1 MISNEVIY
9 KLIPLKQAYEQQLLS
24 SKRMVDNGQICIV
37 QGLLRILKFGKFQF
51 YDSTMSLECRLKG
64 NIGMQES
71 ILLLNYRLIQVQGQD
86 LLEILNWVPTPD
98 RLGLL
103 TKFVFSSLEIPLKNA
118 YIPSGTLS
126 DCNIVGVLLIKSEFL
141 KIGPDQYFCI
151 LTIKSAE
158 SNTMLMVR
166 GIRKNL
172 FQLNCLYETLKIG
185 NTYSFHNLSK
195 VKVKRETNSNNV
207 TNSLQYNIGSSWI
220 KPEKKFE
227 FRQSQII
234 EHEHEKTI
242 SYVGTVTNEL
252 RYGVLEI
259 DGQHLLDLQLCRSST
274 FCKIG
279 DLIAIH
285 NCHIMED
292 SNSEKVLFVSC
303 CITTIEILEF
313 GNSSSNTANI
323 VEKTSNRFFNYYELL
338 NYRKLN
344 EKIATLEIPVDAES
358 FLTITNPGVHDILFN
373 HDEKCCAVEKR
384 RLNVVDVNS
393 LSSLDLKFIDYTPAV
408 IGVIK
413 YDHGFIVED
422 ESGSIS
428 LVMDDNQSL
437 CIFHYSWV
445 YIDNFEIINDD
456 MGKFVKTSQ
465 ASIRSGQM
473 NPSCNEIIDKS
484 ETLTYYVT
492 ILEKLIPAVSNDG
505 TDQESLIQ
513 IVKGELFLMLEC
525 DANNF
530 IMRFCNAEVGVS
542 HQLQLGAT
550 YKIEMQKRCLAVKHE
565 LYVITWTRFCRI
577 SSLTVIPS
585 REIVYKT
592 LALLKHQIKPNQQI
606 LENVEVF
613 VRSYSIHSSKLPKSS
628 VEGGL
633 QHRAKLMVIKGQDK
647 STLMTINWITQI
659 PLRGLTLGSRLRFI
673 NLLIE
678 LDDETNALKGKVI
691 PATSVGLAYLNHPLP
706 DIHELR
712 ENIDAPGQSF
722 PLCEVLAHS
731 SMLPTWLLCTITGA
745 VAVTLL
751 FYCELCQS
759 KRQAYSCSYCGENCI
774 VKGDALLVANDGTM
788 EFRVAVK
795 AKQCGIDLK
804 SDEVISM
811 LANFDGY
818 YGFSCARNIKS
829 KLGVERLIGRV
840 FKIRIAAI
848 KIGKSNFEGTNF
860 SMVGAPNSV
869 VEFDILRSRTF
880 KDFHGTVRCTVAHRD
895 IKVIADKLVPLN
907 EIFKAESMLLLDVLS
922 KQINY

>member
-151 LTIKSAE
+151 LTIKSAN
-158 SNTMLMVR
+158 SNSMLMVR
-166 GIRKNL
+166 GTRKNL

-185 NTYSFHNLSK
+185 NTYSFHNLTK
-195 VKVKRETNSNNV
+195 AKVKRETNSNNV
-207 TNSLQYNIGSSWI
+207 TYSLQYNIGSSWI

-292 SNSEKVLFVSC
+292 SHSEKILFVSC

-313 GNSSSNTANI
+313 GTCSSNAARI
-323 VEKTSNRFFNYYELL
+323 VEKSSNRFFNYYELL

-344 EKIATLEIPVDAES
+344 EKIAKLELPVDAES

-373 HDEKCCAVEKR
+373 HDAKCCAVEKR
-384 RLNVVDVNS
+384 RLKVVDVNS
-393 LSSLDLKFIDYTPAV
+393 LSSFDLKFIDYTPAV

-413 YDHGFIVED
+413 YDQGYIVED

-437 CIFHYSWV
+437 CIFHHNWV

-456 MGKFVKTSQ
+456 MGKFVRTSH
-465 ASIRSGQM
+465 ANIRSGQM
-473 NPSCNEIIDKS
+473 HPSCNEIIDKS

-492 ILEKLIPAVSNDG
+492 VLEKLIPALANDG

-513 IVKGELFLMLEC
+513 IIKGELFLMLEC
-525 DANNF
+525 DANIF
-530 IMRFCNAEVGVS
+530 IMRFCDSEVGVS

-550 YKIEMQKRCLAVKHE
+550 YKIEIKKSCLVVKHE
-565 LYVITWTRFCRI
+565 LYVIKWTKFCRI
-577 SSLTVIPS
+577 FSLTDISP

-592 LALLKHQIKPNQQI
+592 PAILRQDIKPNQQI

-613 VRSYSIHSSKLPKSS
+613 VRSYSIYSSIVPTNSLKCGIPP
-628 VEGGL
+628 L
-633 QHRAKLMVIKGQDK
+633 QHRGKLIVIKGQDK
-647 STLMTINWITQI
+647 FTLMTINWITQI
-659 PLRGLTLGSRLRFI
+659 PVRGLTLGSRLRFI

-678 LDDETNALKGKVI
+678 LDDESYDLKGKVI
-691 PATSVGLAYLNHPLP
+691 PATSVGLAFLNQPLP
-706 DIHELR
+706 DIHEFR
-712 ENIDAPGQSF
+712 ENIDIPGQSF
-722 PLCEVLAHS
+722 PLCEVLAHKS
-731 SMLPTWLLCTITGA
+731 KLPTWLTCTITGA
-745 VAVTLL
+745 VSVTLL

-759 KRQAYSCSYCGENCI
+759 KRQAYSCCYCGENCI
-774 VKGDALLVANDGTM
+774 VKGDALLTAEDGTM
-788 EFRVAVK
+788 EFQVAVK

-811 LANFDGY
+811 LTNYDGY
-818 YGFSCARNIKS
+818 YGFSCGRSSKS
-829 KLGVERLIGRV
+829 KIGVERLFGRV
-840 FKIRIAAI
+840 LKIRIVAI
-848 KIGKSNFEGTNF
+848 KIGKSHFEGIKF
-860 SMVGAPNSV
+860 SVAGAPNSV
-869 VEFDILRSRTF
+869 AEFDILRSRTF
-880 KDFHGTVRCTVAHRD
+880 KDFHGMVRCTVGHRD
-895 IKVIADKLVPLN
+895 VKVIADQLVPLN

-922 KQINY
+922 KK